1 MYRILV
7 IVIVAAA
14 LVAAWTR
21 YKDGRFSPRK
31 FIFWS
36 LVWLGVLLFGLI
48 PQLSTSITGL
58 VGIGR
63 GADLFF
69 FFSIVAL
76 IYLLF
81 MMHGRVQKLQEEI
94 TELTRQQALRDAG
107 LGDSTQT
114 SEQDPTNHGAS

>member
-7 IVIVAAA
+7 VAIVAAA
-14 LVAAWTR
+14 MYGTWTR

-36 LVWLGVLLFGLI
+36 FIWLGVLLFGLV
-48 PQLSTSITGL
+48 PQLSTSITRL

-69 FFSIVAL
+69 FFSIIAMM
-76 IYLLF
+76 YLLF
-81 MMHGRVQKLQEEI
+81 LMHGRVQKLQEEI
-94 TELTRQQALRDAG
+94 TALTRQQALREAG
-107 LGDSTQT
+107 LGDS
-114 SEQDPTNHGAS
+114 SEDGSEANSK